1 MPRIRFLHPRDL
13 FRRAFG
19 HNAAAAGAAFRTQI
33 DNPVGGAHHIRIV
46 FDHQQRTAVLNQL
59 LQRFQQAGNI
69 VEMKTGGG
77 FVANEE
83 RAFIGRLRQMGGQ
96 FHALGLTP

>member
-1 MPRIRFLHPRDL
+1 M
-13 FRRAFG
+13 
-19 HNAAAAGAAFRTQI
+19 
-33 DNPVGGAHHIRIV
+33 
-46 FDHQQRTAVLNQL
+46 LNQL

-69 VEMKTGGG
+69 VEMKAGGG
-77 FVANEE
+77 FVTNEE